1 MNKVIGFLLLALPGV
16 ASFAA
21 YGMAQEKGMRPI
33 TSAAIAGAAF
43 AATEIA
49 SSIMASG
56 NVGALSFENL
66 GALSLNPQP
75 KTWAAVTAAQR
86 SNLGYLVPQSVGACY
101 GTC

>member
-33 TSAAIAGAAF
+33 TSAALAGAAF

-49 SSIMASG
+49 STILASG
-56 NVGALSFENL
+56 NVSGLTLERMGAL
-66 GALSLNPQP
+66 ALNPQP
-75 KTWAAVTAAQR
+75 KTWGALTASQR
-86 SNLGYLVPQSVGACY
+86 GNLGYLVPQSVGACY